1 MLKATL
7 NLNVVTLKGLPGGDV
22 TLSADGSA
30 YQTVHDLIA
39 ILNGRME
46 AEIPAVTAHI
56 AEPAPT
62 KAKASAR

>member
-7 NLNVVTLKGLPGGDV
+7 NLNVVTIKGLPGGDV

-39 ILNGRME
+39 ILNGRMK
-46 AEIPAVTAHI
+46 AEIPAET
-56 AEPAPT
+56 EPSPAP
-62 KAKASAR
+62 ARATRGSR